1 MPPPKNLLHF
11 MPLPGQKLKSVVVAE
26 PPPVDQPLAEED
38 TIPSPLKPSAAL
50 GIEIKDITK
59 VMEAIEADLVPGS
72 DVPTVAERKEES
84 ADVSLARERSP
95 DKEMVDLT
103 EAHMEVPEA
112 EKEVPSAE
120 KEQPEQGLTRKRRH
134 STLGSTSTSALD
146 RLIHADP
153 CSDVP
158 LKRIPEEVREAM
170 ARYARAPVLG
180 ENPMAHVGSLVGPEA
195 ARENLLRANPQWRV
209 PGAEERNPAMMAQ
222 YYLNE
227 AVFWSSFASECSS
240 VEERQLRRYQEAYA
254 RDIPVLD
261 QKAGQLMAE
270 MVDLKLLYLQ
280 YSREARESAEQIGAE
295 PGSGGEACSVC

>member
-1 MPPPKNLLHF
+1 
-11 MPLPGQKLKSVVVAE
+11 
-26 PPPVDQPLAEED
+26 
-38 TIPSPLKPSAAL
+38 
-50 GIEIKDITK
+50 
-59 VMEAIEADLVPGS
+59 
-72 DVPTVAERKEES
+72 
-84 ADVSLARERSP
+84 
-95 DKEMVDLT
+95 MVDLT
-103 EAHMEVPEA
+103 EAHIQVPEA

-120 KEQPEQGLTRKRRH
+120 EEQPEQGLTRKRRH

-261 QKAGQLMAE
+261 QKAGQLFAE
-270 MVDLKLLYLQ
+270 MVDLKQLYLQ

-295 PGSGGEACSVC
+295 RETEKKLSPSLFLSLNYP

>member
-1 MPPPKNLLHF
+1 
-11 MPLPGQKLKSVVVAE
+11 
-26 PPPVDQPLAEED
+26 
-38 TIPSPLKPSAAL
+38 
-50 GIEIKDITK
+50 
-59 VMEAIEADLVPGS
+59 
-72 DVPTVAERKEES
+72 
-84 ADVSLARERSP
+84 
-95 DKEMVDLT
+95 MVDLT

-270 MVDLKLLYLQ
+270 MKLKMKLPVSSILVRALALMLILALSHLSQ
-280 YSREARESAEQIGAE
+280 CHASGWKQARSRSGRGHGHGHGHKSY
-295 PGSGGEACSVC
+295 GSGHGYKGRHVGRGGSNKLKPPRYSPPNHPPTPSTPTRPSGRFL

>member
-1 MPPPKNLLHF
+1 MI
-11 MPLPGQKLKSVVVAE
+11 Q
-26 PPPVDQPLAEED
+26 
-38 TIPSPLKPSAAL
+38 
-50 GIEIKDITK
+50 DITK
-59 VMEAIEADLVPGS
+59 AVEALETDSVPGS
-72 DVPTVAERKEES
+72 DVPIVAEEEEKS
-84 ADVSLARERSP
+84 ADVPLERERSP

-227 AVFWSSFASECSS
+227 VS
-240 VEERQLRRYQEAYA
+240 VGFLFDLCFCFMFFLLFLIFPSLPGCFLVLVRFRVQL
-254 RDIPVLD
+254 
-261 QKAGQLMAE
+261 G
-270 MVDLKLLYLQ
+270 
-280 YSREARESAEQIGAE
+280 
-295 PGSGGEACSVC
+295 